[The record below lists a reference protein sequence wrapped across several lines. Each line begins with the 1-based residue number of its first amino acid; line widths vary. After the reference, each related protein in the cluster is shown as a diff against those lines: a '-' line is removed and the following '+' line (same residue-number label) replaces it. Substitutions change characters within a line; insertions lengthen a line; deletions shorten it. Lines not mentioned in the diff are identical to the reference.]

1 MHKIA
6 STLATLQAPKPTDG
20 AILAGAEKLM
30 AEMSPEE
37 RDAFQKSG
45 ASEASAAEHGTEQPV
60 ADEAAQPTAQ
70 FDAEIERRIAAEVE
84 RRVASQAKTHV
95 QVTDYSPAAAAVKL
109 GTTAQPTSVQRRFM
123 SRFPQLQIYVP
134 AFGRK
139 DFAVKFKNGIFATSE
154 PELADAL
161 AAHSGCNT
169 ALFREE
175 SDVRRVAVRAAADRQ
190 RAALLSPSHVGA
202 VASSDGNEANFA
214 RQTAELESL
223 EHKMLNGGAF

>member
-1 MHKIA
+1 MSKIA
-6 STLATLQAPKPTDG
+6 STLATLQTPKPTDG

-37 RDAFQKSG
+37 RDAFQKS
-45 ASEASAAEHGTEQPV
+45 EASAASEAEHRTEQP
-60 ADEAAQPTAQ
+60 ATEQPAQ

-84 RRVASQAKTHV
+84 RRVASQAKTHA

-109 GTTAQPTSVQRRFM
+109 GTTEQPASVQRRFM
-123 SRFPQLQIYVP
+123 SRFPQLQVYVP

>member
-1 MHKIA
+1 MSKIA
-6 STLATLQAPKPTDG
+6 STLATLQTPKPTDG

-37 RDAFQKSG
+37 RDAFQKS
-45 ASEASAAEHGTEQPV
+45 EASAASEAEHGTEQP
-60 ADEAAQPTAQ
+60 ATEQPAQ

-84 RRVASQAKTHV
+84 RRVASQAKTHA

-109 GTTAQPTSVQRRFM
+109 GTAEQPASVQRRFM
-123 SRFPQLQIYVP
+123 SRFPQLQVYVP

>member
-1 MHKIA
+1 MSKIA
-6 STLATLQAPKPTDG
+6 STLASLHTPKPTDG

-45 ASEASAAEHGTEQPV
+45 ASEASAAEHSTEQP
-60 ADEAAQPTAQ
+60 ATEQPAQ

-84 RRVASQAKTHV
+84 RRVASQAKTHA

-109 GTTAQPTSVQRRFM
+109 GTTVQPASVQRRFM

>member
-1 MHKIA
+1 MSKIA

-37 RDAFQKSG
+37 REAFQKSE
-45 ASEASAAEHGTEQPV
+45 ASEASEAEHGTEQPV
-60 ADEAAQPTAQ
+60 TEQPTQ

-84 RRVASQAKTHV
+84 RRVASQAKTHA

-109 GTTAQPTSVQRRFM
+109 GTAEQPAAVQRRFM

-161 AAHSGCNT
+161 AAHAGCNT

>member
-1 MHKIA
+1 MSKIA

-37 RDAFQKSG
+37 RDAFQKS
-45 ASEASAAEHGTEQPV
+45 EASAASEAEHSTEQP
-60 ADEAAQPTAQ
+60 ATEQPAQ

-84 RRVASQAKTHV
+84 RRVASQAKTHA

-109 GTTAQPTSVQRRFM
+109 GTAEQPAAVQRRFM

-161 AAHSGCNT
+161 AAHAGCNT

>member
-1 MHKIA
+1 MSKIA
-6 STLATLQAPKPTDG
+6 STLATLQTPKPTDG

-37 RDAFQKSG
+37 RDAFQKS
-45 ASEASAAEHGTEQPV
+45 EASAASEAEHRTEQP
-60 ADEAAQPTAQ
+60 ATEQPAQ

-84 RRVASQAKTHV
+84 RRVASQAKTHA

-109 GTTAQPTSVQRRFM
+109 GTAEQPASVQRRFM

-175 SDVRRVAVRAAADRQ
+175 RDVRRVAVRAAADRQ

>member
-1 MHKIA
+1 MSKIA

-37 RDAFQKSG
+37 REAFQK
-45 ASEASAAEHGTEQPV
+45 SEASAASEAEHSTEQPV
-60 ADEAAQPTAQ
+60 TEQPAQ
-70 FDAEIERRIAAEVE
+70 FDAEVERRIAAEVE
-84 RRVASQAKTHV
+84 RRVASQAKTHA

-109 GTTAQPTSVQRRFM
+109 GTAEQPAAVQRRFM

-161 AAHSGCNT
+161 AAHAGCNT

>member
-1 MHKIA
+1 MSKIA

-37 RDAFQKSG
+37 RDAFQKS
-45 ASEASAAEHGTEQPV
+45 EAEHGTEQP
-60 ADEAAQPTAQ
+60 ATDEPTQ
-70 FDAEIERRIAAEVE
+70 FDAEVERRIAAEVE
-84 RRVASQAKTHV
+84 RRVASQAKTHAH
-95 QVTDYSPAAAAVKL
+95 VTDYSPAAAAVKL
-109 GTTAQPTSVQRRFM
+109 GTAEQPAAVQRRFM

-175 SDVRRVAVRAAADRQ
+175 NDVRRVAVRAAADRQ
-190 RAALLSPSHVGA
+190 RAALHSPSHVGA

>member
-1 MHKIA
+1 MVH
-6 STLATLQAPKPTDG
+6 
-20 AILAGAEKLM
+20 
-30 AEMSPEE
+30 
-37 RDAFQKSG
+37 
-45 ASEASAAEHGTEQPV
+45 AARRPV
-60 ADEAAQPTAQ
+60 A
-70 FDAEIERRIAAEVE
+70 
-84 RRVASQAKTHV
+84 H
-95 QVTDYSPAAAAVKL
+95 PALHLAV
-109 GTTAQPTSVQRRFM
+109 
-123 SRFPQLQIYVP
+123 SRDFH
-134 AFGRK
+134 GRN

>member
-1 MHKIA
+1 MSKIA
-6 STLATLQAPKPTDG
+6 STLASLHTPKPTDG

-45 ASEASAAEHGTEQPV
+45 ASEASAAEHSTEQP
-60 ADEAAQPTAQ
+60 ATEQPAQ

-84 RRVASQAKTHV
+84 RRVASQAKTHA

-109 GTTAQPTSVQRRFM
+109 GTTAQPASVQRRFM

>member
-1 MHKIA
+1 MSKIA
-6 STLATLQAPKPTDG
+6 STLATLQTPKPTDG

-37 RDAFQKSG
+37 RDAFQKS
-45 ASEASAAEHGTEQPV
+45 EASAASEAEHRTEQP
-60 ADEAAQPTAQ
+60 ATEQPAQ

-84 RRVASQAKTHV
+84 RRVASQAKTHA

-109 GTTAQPTSVQRRFM
+109 GTAEQPASVQRRFM
-123 SRFPQLQIYVP
+123 SRFPQLQVYVP

-190 RAALLSPSHVGA
+190 RAALHSPSHVGA

>member
-6 STLATLQAPKPTDG
+6 STLASLQAPKPTDG

-60 ADEAAQPTAQ
+60 ADEAVQ
-70 FDAEIERRIAAEVE
+70 FDAEIECRIAAEVE
-84 RRVASQAKTHV
+84 RRVASQAKTHA

>member
-1 MHKIA
+1 MSKIA
-6 STLATLQAPKPTDG
+6 STLATLQAPKPTDE

-37 RDAFQKSG
+37 RDAFQKS
-45 ASEASAAEHGTEQPV
+45 EASAASEAEHSAEQPV
-60 ADEAAQPTAQ
+60 TDEPTQ

-84 RRVASQAKTHV
+84 RRVASQAKTHA

-109 GTTAQPTSVQRRFM
+109 GTAEQPAAVQRRFM

>member
-1 MHKIA
+1 MSKIA
-6 STLATLQAPKPTDG
+6 STLATLHAPKPTDG

-37 RDAFQKSG
+37 RDAFQKSE
-45 ASEASAAEHGTEQPV
+45 ASEASGAEHSTEQP
-60 ADEAAQPTAQ
+60 TQ

-84 RRVASQAKTHV
+84 RRVASQAKTHA

-109 GTTAQPTSVQRRFM
+109 GTAEQPAAVQRRFM

-161 AAHSGCNT
+161 AAHAGCNT

>member
-1 MHKIA
+1 MSKIA
-6 STLATLQAPKPTDG
+6 STLATLQTPKPTDG

-37 RDAFQKSG
+37 RDAFQKS
-45 ASEASAAEHGTEQPV
+45 EASAASEAEHRTEQP
-60 ADEAAQPTAQ
+60 ATEQPAQ

-84 RRVASQAKTHV
+84 RRVASQAKTHA

-109 GTTAQPTSVQRRFM
+109 GTTEQPASVQRRFM

>member
-1 MHKIA
+1 MSKIA
-6 STLATLQAPKPTDG
+6 STLATLQTPKPTDG

-37 RDAFQKSG
+37 RDAFQKS
-45 ASEASAAEHGTEQPV
+45 EASAASEAEHRTEQPATEQPV
-60 ADEAAQPTAQ
+60 Q

-84 RRVASQAKTHV
+84 RRVASQAKTHA

-109 GTTAQPTSVQRRFM
+109 GTTEQPASVQRRFM